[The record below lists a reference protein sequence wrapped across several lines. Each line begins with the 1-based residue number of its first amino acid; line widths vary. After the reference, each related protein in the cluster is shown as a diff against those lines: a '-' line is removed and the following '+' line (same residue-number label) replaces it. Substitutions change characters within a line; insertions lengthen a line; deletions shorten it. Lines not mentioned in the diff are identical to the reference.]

1 MKVKAWVWNEAC
13 EPVALS
19 LVEQEIAAPQPGEV
33 VIENKAVPLNPVD
46 WKLVRSKTNGWQPG
60 HIPGVD
66 GAGVVVACG
75 EHTNVPLGT
84 RVAFHHD
91 LNRNGSFATH
101 TVVAARALLRLPD
114 AVSFVDAA
122 TMPCPG
128 LTGWQSVNKFPVVAD
143 RDVLIVGGA
152 SATGTYMIQL
162 AVARG
167 YRVWTTASGK
177 NHARLL
183 DLGAEGV
190 FDYHDPEWREALMRG
205 LDGWLLYAAID
216 NVGAKHA
223 ETLAPLINYNG
234 HLVSICGRVAA
245 PPLPAFTTVISL
257 HEIALGAI
265 HQYGRD
271 HDWATLRESAAEI
284 LNGLASGTMKTPE
297 IKSFEFERLNE
308 ALEALRKGTQEGK
321 LVTEL

>member
-1 MKVKAWVWNEAC
+1 MNVKAWVWNEPC
-13 EPVALS
+13 EPIALE
-19 LVEQEIAAPQPGEV
+19 LTEREIAEPKPGEV
-33 VIENKAVPLNPVD
+33 VIENKAVALNPVD
-46 WKLVRSKTNGWQPG
+46 WKLVRSKTNGWQVG

-84 RVAFHHD
+84 RVAYHFD
-91 LNRNGSFATH
+91 LTRNGSYSTH
-101 TVVAARALLRLPD
+101 TVVAARGLLRLPD
-114 AVSFVDAA
+114 AVSFRDAA

-128 LTGWQSVNKFPVVAD
+128 LTAWQAINKFPVAAD
-143 RDVLIVGGA
+143 RDVLITGGA

-183 DLGAEGV
+183 ELGAEGV
-190 FDYHDPEWREALMRG
+190 FDYHDAEWHEALMRG
-205 LDGWLLYAAID
+205 LEGLLLYAAID

-234 HLVSICGRVAA
+234 HLVCIAGRLAA
-245 PPLPAFTTVISL
+245 APLPAFTTVISL

-265 HQYGRD
+265 YQYGRD
-271 HDWATLRESAAEI
+271 QDWPILRESGAEI
-284 LNGLASGTMKTPE
+284 LNGLAAGTMKTPPIE
-297 IKSFEFERLNE
+297 AFEFGKLNV
-308 ALEALRKGTQEGK
+308 ALESLRTGTQTGK
-321 LVTEL
+321 LIAEL

>member
-1 MKVKAWVWNEAC
+1 MKVTAWVWNEPC
-13 EPVALS
+13 EPIALQ
-19 LVEQEIAAPQPGEV
+19 LTEREIAAPQPGEV
-33 VIENKAVPLNPVD
+33 VIENKAVALNPVD
-46 WKLVRSKTNGWQPG
+46 WKLVRSKNNNWKPG

-84 RVAFHHD
+84 RVAYHHD
-91 LNRNGSFATH
+91 LNRDGSFSTH
-101 TVVAARALLRLPD
+101 TVIAAKAMLRIPES
-114 AVSFVDAA
+114 VSFRDAA

-128 LTGWQSVNKFPVVAD
+128 MTGWQALNKFPVVAD
-143 RDVLIVGGA
+143 RDVLITGGA

-162 AVARG
+162 AVSRG

-183 DLGAEGV
+183 ELGAEGV
-190 FDYHDPEWREALMRG
+190 FDYHDSEWREALMRG
-205 LDGWLLYAAID
+205 LEGWMLYAAID

-223 ETLAPLINYNG
+223 EMLAPLINYNG

-284 LNGLASGTMKTPE
+284 LNGLAAGTMKTPPIE
-297 IKSFEFERLNE
+297 TFEFGKLNE
-308 ALEALRKGTQEGK
+308 ALESLRTGTQQGK
-321 LVTEL
+321 LIAEM